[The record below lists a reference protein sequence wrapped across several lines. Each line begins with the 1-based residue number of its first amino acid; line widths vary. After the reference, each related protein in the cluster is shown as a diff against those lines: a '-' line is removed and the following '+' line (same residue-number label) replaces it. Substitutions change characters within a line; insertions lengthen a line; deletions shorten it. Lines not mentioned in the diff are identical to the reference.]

1 MEMSHDETAADADA
15 DADAYAMWADAVE
28 DVEMRMQGVGD
39 GPREDDMEGEWES
52 DEVEDEIEDEEELI
66 YGDGDDEVDAG
77 DHEEIEV
84 GNTPPV
90 DEPVNLGHNHQHSDC
105 GAGCP
110 VYDAAIGSP
119 WPADAP
125 TVQPESE
132 PEPERPPA
140 STPAVRA
147 RAKKVRKPKAGSK
160 AKSARA
166 ASKPKRKRA
175 VKTQSKKRST
185 AKKR

>member
-1 MEMSHDETAADADA
+1 MEDSTMSTNDDGH
-15 DADAYAMWADAVE
+15 
-28 DVEMRMQGVGD
+28 GD
-39 GPREDDMEGEWES
+39 GFMEGEWANADDDDDDDDDERIEAHIEAEAEV
-52 DEVEDEIEDEEELI
+52 EVEDEDT
-66 YGDGDDEVDAG
+66 YDDGDEVDAG

-90 DEPVNLGHNHQHSDC
+90 DEPVNLGHNHQHSYFC

-175 VKTQSKKRST
+175 VKVQSKGER
-185 AKKR
+185 R